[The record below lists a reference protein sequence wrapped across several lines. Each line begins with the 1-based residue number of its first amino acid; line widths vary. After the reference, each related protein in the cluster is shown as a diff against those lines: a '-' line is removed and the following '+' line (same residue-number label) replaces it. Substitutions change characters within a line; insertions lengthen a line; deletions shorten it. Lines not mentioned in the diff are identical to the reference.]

1 MEACEVLDDSFL
13 FHLDMI
19 YRSFEEHR
27 SPDVI
32 GLLLL
37 IPVFLVSISYFLADE
52 CDATWQ
58 KDLGVVV
65 MKFEWSPW
73 WNRVSSLVKFVNT
86 SGVNCLVL
94 DINDFDVLKHATF
107 L

>member
-1 MEACEVLDDSFL
+1 V
-13 FHLDMI
+13 
-19 YRSFEEHR
+19 
-27 SPDVI
+27 DVI

-37 IPVFLVSISYFLADE
+37 IPVFLVSSSYFLADE
-52 CDATWQ
+52 CDTTWQ
-58 KDLGVVV
+58 KDLDVVV

-73 WNRVSSLVKFVNT
+73 WNRVSRLVKFVNT